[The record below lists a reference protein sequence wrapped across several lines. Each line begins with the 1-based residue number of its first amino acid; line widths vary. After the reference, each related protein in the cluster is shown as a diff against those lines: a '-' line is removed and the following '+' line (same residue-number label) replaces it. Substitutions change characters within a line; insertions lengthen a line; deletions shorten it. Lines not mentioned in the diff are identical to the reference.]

1 MNEKVILLFVLLA
14 ISIVFLFS
22 TVSITVFAA
31 ASNTTDIDVNIS
43 SISQITLYPN
53 YLNWT
58 QIIVGTAGGHKNITV
73 KNTGSV
79 NVTSIYGWV
88 DTLEDEV
95 TRPYG
100 SSNPASYAAGGV
112 LTIMNE
118 TVSKYF
124 YLGRIEWNWTQ
135 DISSHDWS
143 ALTTSTP
150 IAWGYFRNMSNDYVW
165 VLGNGTAQPGDENKP
180 YCNNSNA
187 QFSYETDIDLGTT
200 STRAPDN
207 TVTLVA
213 STTDPA
219 HWSIASI
226 GGSGTLVGHCVAAY
240 YDCSKIFIYKFDRR
254 SNFTDC
260 GKYLY
265 NDWLTP
271 GGTII
276 LRADAWVPRGIPT
289 GNLTRATLTIEA
301 T

>member
-1 MNEKVILLFVLLA
+1 MRTTFNIILIIILLSLLIFTPTSLIVL
-14 ISIVFLFS
+14 
-22 TVSITVFAA
+22 A
-31 ASNTTDIDVNIS
+31 ASNTTDIDVNVS
-43 SISQITLYPN
+43 SFSQITLYPN

-58 QIIVGTAGGHKNITV
+58 NIVAGTAGGHKNITV

-79 NVTSIYGWV
+79 NVSAIYGWV
-88 DTLEDEV
+88 DTLEDEA

-100 SSNPASYAAGGV
+100 SSDSASYAAGGV
-112 LTIMNE
+112 LTLMNE
-118 TVSKYF
+118 TLSKYF

-143 ALTTSTP
+143 QVTSP

-165 VLGNGTAQPGDENKP
+165 VLGNGTNGL
-180 YCNNSNA
+180 CNNSGA

-200 STRAPDN
+200 STRTPDN
-207 TVTLVA
+207 TFSL
-213 STTDPA
+213 TTITAAPKEWA
-219 HWSIASI
+219 FAQITT
-226 GGSGTLVGHCVAAY
+226 GTLAGHCIAAFY
-240 YDCSKIFIYKFDRR
+240 NCQKVFIYNFDRR

-260 GKYLY
+260 GEYLY

-276 LRADAWVPRGIPT
+276 LRADAWVPRGIPA

>member
-88 DTLEDEV
+88 DTLEDE
-95 TRPYG
+95 TARPYG

-112 LTIMNE
+112 LTLMNE
-118 TVSKYF
+118 TLSKYF

-150 IAWGYFRNMSNDYVW
+150 ISWGYFRNMSNDYVW
-165 VLGNGTAQPGDENKP
+165 VLGNFTGGR
-180 YCNNSNA
+180 CNETGA
-187 QFSYETDIDLGTT
+187 QFAIEDDIDLGTT
-200 STRAPDN
+200 STRYPQNVYSLTTIAAAPN
-207 TVTLVA
+207 EWAYAQIT
-213 STTDPA
+213 
-219 HWSIASI
+219 
-226 GGSGTLVGHCVAAY
+226 SGTLADHCIAAFY
-240 YDCSKIFIYKFDRR
+240 NCQKVFIYKFDRR
-254 SNFTDC
+254 SNFTEC

-276 LRADAWVPRGIPT
+276 LRADAWVPRGIPA